1 MLILEVEAVVTG
13 FVMTSQGHDQL
24 IQFSVCV
31 AVVEGVVAAWHGLD
45 MGEVAVALV
54 LEEVVSG
61 FGWVV
66 AADRN
71 LDIYLEHAPWKP
83 EKIKDSFL
91 ERCILK

>member
-45 MGEVAVALV
+45 MRVVDGALV
-54 LEEVVSG
+54 LEEVVFG
-61 FGWVV
+61 FVWAV

-71 LDIYLEHAPWKP
+71 LDIYLERVPWKP
-83 EKIKDSFL
+83 DKIKDSFL
-91 ERCILK
+91 EICVY